1 MGSTESLHV
10 RRAQAVGDLA
20 RGQGVLDLTNHDAP
34 SAPKAQPRQVVLY
47 VHLSG
52 AALEGSDPIARLERG
67 EALVTVE
74 QVRAWCGRP
83 DTQVIVR
90 PVIDLN
96 QCVAADTD
104 TVPSRIAEHVAVR
117 DRTCVF
123 PWCTRPARSCD
134 QDHTHPRNRNGP
146 TCTCN
151 IAPLCRSHHRLKT
164 HTPWT
169 YTALDPGTYLWTSPH
184 GYHYLR
190 DTTGTQDVT
199 PDVSTERRRPPDT

>member
-1 MGSTESLHV
+1 M
-10 RRAQAVGDLA
+10 
-20 RGQGVLDLTNHDAP
+20 P
-34 SAPKAQPRQVVLY
+34 PRQVVIY
-47 VHLSG
+47 VHLSDG
-52 AALEGSDPIARLERG
+52 ALTGHDPVARLERG
-67 EALVTVE
+67 DALVTVD
-74 QVRAWCGRP
+74 QVRSWCRRP
-83 DTQVIVR
+83 ETQVIVR

-104 TVPSRIAEHVAVR
+104 DVPDRIKEHVAVR

-134 QDHTHPRNRNGP
+134 KDHIHPRSRNGP
-146 TCTCN
+146 TCSCN
-151 IAPLCRSHHRLKT
+151 IAPLCSSHHRLKT

-169 YTALDPGTYLWTSPH
+169 YTALDPGTYLWSSPH

-199 PDVSTERRRPPDT
+199 PDVSTDRRRPPDT